1 MNISSGVIMSAQK
14 IVIYGPEGIGKSTMA
29 SKFPSPVFCDTEGGT
44 KRLNVSRFDR
54 PTSMEM
60 VIKQI
65 EYVKQNPNV
74 CKTFVLD
81 TADWLEKLCGQSVC
95 ASAQKKG
102 IEDFG
107 YGKGYVYQS
116 EAFGKILNL
125 LEDLIDIHINVVV
138 LAHATMR
145 KFEQPDEMGAYD
157 RWELKLDK
165 RNAPLLKEWADAVFF
180 VNYKTY
186 VEKTDNNKY
195 KATGGKRVMYT
206 EHNPCWDAKNRYGL
220 DREVPFEYSVI
231 SPFIPSDSTTTT
243 VVSEPKSQQV
253 VTSDPISEL
262 DDLVEDD
269 VPTSPPVEQQST
281 NVPIPEGL
289 PKKLVDLMKAD
300 NVSEEDIQL
309 VVAQKGYFPQD
320 TKIKDYGNEF
330 IEGWLITFWDK
341 VVELINQNN
350 DLPFD

>member
-29 SKFPSPVFCDTEGGT
+29 SKFPNPLFCDVEGGT
-44 KRLNVSRFDR
+44 KRLNVRRLDR

-60 VIKQI
+60 VKSQI
-65 EYVKQNPNV
+65 EYVKQNPSI

-95 ASAQKKG
+95 ASAKKTG

-116 EAFGKILNL
+116 EAFGRILNL
-125 LEDLIDIHINVVV
+125 LEDLIDLNINVVV
-138 LAHATMR
+138 LAHAMMR
-145 KFEQPDEMGAYD
+145 KFEQPDELGAYD

-165 RNAPLLKEWADAVFF
+165 RTAPMLKEWADAVFF
-180 VNYKTY
+180 VNYKTF
-186 VEKTDNNKY
+186 VEKTDSNKY

-220 DREVPFEYSVI
+220 NGEEPFEYSVI
-231 SPFIPSDSTTTT
+231 APFINNSDSPTETT
-243 VVSEPKSQQV
+243 VSQPV
-253 VTSDPISEL
+253 HRETVKTDPISEL
-262 DDLVEDD
+262 DTLVEDD
-269 VPTSPPVEQQST
+269 TPAPVT
-281 NVPIPEGL
+281 TPNVPDGL
-289 PKKLVDLMKAD
+289 PKKLVDLMNAD
-300 NVSEEDIQL
+300 KVTEEDIQL

-320 TKIKDYGNEF
+320 TKIKDYGDEF

-350 DLPFD
+350 DLPFE